1 MDDIISRR
9 VEIAKSCYVVVS
21 KHRNGRESR
30 TAYTSDSFEKMLRDE
45 AKRLEIRADLASSE
59 KEREQILDK
68 LDKHLFTAQVYGFPI
83 RSKYE
88 LPRAGLVS
96 RLYGVEHR

>member
-1 MDDIISRR
+1 MDKEIVSRR
-9 VEIAKSCYVVVS
+9 VVIDKSHYIVIS
-21 KHRNGRESR
+21 KHRDGRETRAS
-30 TAYTSDSFEKMLRDE
+30 YNSDSFEKMLRDE

-96 RLYGVEHR
+96 RL